1 VSRPFLERE
10 RLSPALGPCLRGP
23 GGPLPHLGGRGYWCF
38 GTVTD
43 LVAPSLALKPR
54 WGRSCMTDPDS
65 TVLGPG
71 GENWLCGPDILSFG
85 SSDKRWQM
93 FSHMRELNDLPVLQ
107 R

>member
-1 VSRPFLERE
+1 
-10 RLSPALGPCLRGP
+10 
-23 GGPLPHLGGRGYWCF
+23 
-38 GTVTD
+38 
-43 LVAPSLALKPR
+43 
-54 WGRSCMTDPDS
+54 MTDPDS